1 MQLVKLPAS
10 IVLGCVVVAL
20 GVASMG
26 AAGPAAAPMSAPLS
40 VRQTLIPG
48 HLALPGDRI
57 AVSYAVDTPG
67 VAAPTG
73 ALFVRNDTMAS
84 FERVPLA
91 LKRGVLQ
98 AVVPAR
104 LIRPQKLSYYA
115 VVRDPDTG
123 RSASIPRAGAR
134 APEVVLVPEK
144 PVVVRL
150 GAHRF
155 GRPHVPGVLVARAA
169 ARDVGWRLP
178 RPGEEGTPF
187 GPQTFVVS
195 PDRSVWLAD
204 GINARLLVWRAGHPG
219 TVARTVPL
227 PLYQAES
234 DVALGPA
241 DTYYVLRGLPPPKP
255 RTVLERV
262 STSGRIWQSEL
273 AGIFSDQNGDLSLN
287 TALRIGPD
295 ARLYAVSGRPAST
308 GGERGWRPVATA
320 NGRRMS
326 VAAQRLG
333 DFWPFQPLAGG
344 LRLLATVYSPRVNV
358 SPREAR
364 FALVDRRGRVVRSW
378 RVLSRTDINFNH
390 ATPDLVGGDPVVVL
404 DVTSGTGQGF
414 KWEYLVLRLGPRGTS
429 ARLTLSH
436 AFFGDQLLADVKIGP
451 DGRLYQLESS
461 PTTGVAV
468 RRYSLAPAGTG

>member
-1 MQLVKLPAS
+1 VTHILKLPAS
-10 IVLGCVVVAL
+10 IALVIVAL

-26 AAGPAAAPMSAPLS
+26 ASGPAAAPRSAPLS

-48 HLALPGDRI
+48 HLALSGDRM

-67 VAAPTG
+67 VASPTG

-84 FERVPLA
+84 FERIPLA
-91 LKRGVLQ
+91 LKRGVLR

-115 VVRDPDTG
+115 VVRDPETG
-123 RSASIPRAGAR
+123 RSTSIPRAGAR
-134 APEVVLVPEK
+134 APDVVLVLEK
-144 PVVVRL
+144 PVVVTL

-155 GRPHVPGVLVARAA
+155 GHPHAPGVVVARAGA
-169 ARDVGWRLP
+169 GEVGWRLP

-195 PDRSVWLAD
+195 ADRSIWLAD
-204 GINARLLVWRAGHPG
+204 GINARLLVWRAGRPG
-219 TVARTVPL
+219 TIARTVPL

-234 DVALGPA
+234 DVALGQT

-262 STSGRIWQSEL
+262 STSGRIWRSEL
-273 AGIFSDQNGDLSLN
+273 AGIFSDRDGDLALN

-295 ARLYAVSGRPAST
+295 ARLYAVSGRPGST
-308 GGERGWRPVATA
+308 GGERGWRAVATA
-320 NGRRMS
+320 HGRRMP

-333 DFWPFQPLAGG
+333 DFWPFQPLSGG
-344 LRLLATVYSPRVNV
+344 LRLLGTVYSPRVDV

-364 FALVDRRGRVVRSW
+364 FALVDRRGRVLRSW

-390 ATPDLVGGDPVVVL
+390 STPDLVGGDPVVVL
-404 DVTSGTGQGF
+404 DVTAGAGQGF
-414 KWEYLVLRLGPRGTS
+414 KWEYLVLRLGPRGPS
-429 ARLTLSH
+429 ASLTLSH
-436 AFFGDQLLADVKIGP
+436 ALFGDQLLADVKIGP
-451 DGRLYQLESS
+451 DGRLYQLETS
-461 PTTGVAV
+461 PTKGIAV
-468 RRYSLAPAGTG
+468 RRYSRAPAVAG